1 MLKILSNAILKRR
14 HTRRHLKATLFIFEV
29 AKLRAKKQNKLIEI
43 QIEREKN
50 EVLIFL
56 NRQFHTFIFCFT
68 KISAFQMKK

>member
-1 MLKILSNAILKRR
+1 VLKILSNAILKRR

-56 NRQFHTFIFCFT
+56 NS
-68 KISAFQMKK
+68 ISYVHFLFYEN